1 MWLLVGVFVFYKRVG
16 KHHSCNDAFIFIYI
30 DIYLNAVQLF
40 VVACTYCLQNAHT
53 AAGSWERELSEYFEL
68 AIAGSIAPICWGN
81 AVTNPGW

>member
-1 MWLLVGVFVFYKRVG
+1 MNPRDR
-16 KHHSCNDAFIFIYI
+16 KHQLFDLCI
-30 DIYLNAVQLF
+30 DIYIYIIHIFLNPVQLF
-40 VVACTYCLQNAHT
+40 IVACTYCLQNAHT